1 MLLPRFLVNIVINTA
16 TIFSRALVEAYRLAI
31 LRSTE
36 PPIVRIRMKELGKGI
51 TGFEAKKILGVDSLP
66 KITKEDVESRYK
78 LLCEANKNGSK
89 YIQEKIDASK
99 LILDIEMKNYGR
111 KPIEENTEEPL
122 EVDQPEQAKNQSK
135 K

>member
-1 MLLPRFLVNIVINTA
+1 MLLPRFLMNVVINTA
-16 TIFSRALVEAYRLAI
+16 TIFTRAVAEAYRLAI

-36 PPIVRIRMKELGKGI
+36 PPLVRIRTRDIRKGI
-51 TGFEAKKILGVDSLP
+51 TGFEAKKILGVDHLS
-66 KITKEDVESRYK
+66 KVTVEDVESRYK

-99 LILDIEMKNYGR
+99 LILDLELRNYG
-111 KPIEENTEEPL
+111 KKSIEDNSEPFDTE
-122 EVDQPEQAKNQSK
+122 QPEQAKNQSK